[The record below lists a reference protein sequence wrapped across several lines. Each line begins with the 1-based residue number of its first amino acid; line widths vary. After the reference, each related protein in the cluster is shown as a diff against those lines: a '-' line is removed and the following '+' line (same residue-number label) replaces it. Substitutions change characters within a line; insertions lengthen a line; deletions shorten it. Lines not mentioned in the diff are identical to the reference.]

1 MEAKDN
7 KKTIWAWCMFDW
19 ANQSYNMV
27 ITSTIF
33 PAYWIWITTN
43 KQTNNVV
50 TFFGFHFANGVLDIF
65 VLGLAYLAVVL
76 MLPILTSIADYR
88 GNKRRYLQFFT
99 WLGALSC
106 AGLFFFKPLVATG
119 NGPVPSLEIPLILYA
134 LACIGYC
141 GGFVFYNSY
150 LPQIASEA
158 KQDSVSAK
166 GFIYGYVGSLV
177 MQLICLVII
186 SYPDFFGMHGDK
198 YAIAERTSFLLVF
211 IWWIGFSIIPFRLLP
226 KGEPNAG
233 KHNYNVITGGF
244 KELAKVFKKVKT
256 MPLLRRFLSSFFCY
270 SVGVQTIM
278 LVAAQ
283 FAAKELGMDQN
294 TLILIILIVQ
304 VVGVIGAWLTSL
316 CSGKYGNVKTLVGLV
331 SIWTVLCLLVY
342 FIQNAPQF
350 FAAAVVVGA
359 VMGGVQSISRSTYS
373 KYLPPNI
380 PDTASFFSFYDVTEK
395 SAIVVGLLCF
405 AGVEAWTG
413 EMRDAA
419 LTLDIFFVVGL
430 ILMISLLLAEQKS
443 KKHLP
448 TAPHPDV
455 VAI

>member
-1 MEAKDN
+1 METKNN

-33 PAYWIWITTN
+33 PAYY
-43 KQTNNVV
+43 VAV
-50 TFFGFHFANGVLDIF
+50 TANAKNGDMVSFFGHKYVNTVLSNYI
-65 VLGLAYLAVVL
+65 LGLSYLIVVV

-99 WLGALSC
+99 WLGALAC
-106 AGLFFFKPLVATG
+106 AGLFFFKPDSG
-119 NGPVPSLEIPLILYA
+119 LEFPMICFG

-150 LPQIASEA
+150 LPQIATLDQ
-158 KQDSVSAK
+158 QDSVSAK

-177 MQLICLVII
+177 MQVLCFVVVL
-186 SYPDFFGMHGDK
+186 SPKTFGITSDDLP
-198 YAIAERTSFLLVF
+198 ARISFLMVF
-211 IWWIGFSIIPFRLLP
+211 VWWIGFSIIPFRLLP

-233 KHNYNVITGGF
+233 KHNYNVFTGGF
-244 KELAKVFKKVKT
+244 KELVKVFKKVRS
-256 MPLLRRFLSSFFCY
+256 MPLLRRFLSSFFFY

-278 LVAAQ
+278 LVAAN
-283 FAAKELGMDQN
+283 FAAKELHMPDD
-294 TLILIILIVQ
+294 TLISIILVIQ
-304 VVGVIGAWLTSL
+304 VVGVIGAWLTSIL
-316 CSGKYGNVKTLVGLV
+316 STKYGNVKTLVGLV
-331 SIWTVLCLLVY
+331 SIWTLLCLSVY
-342 FIQNAPQF
+342 FIANTPQF

-395 SAIVVGLLCF
+395 SSIVVGLFCF
-405 AGVEAWTG
+405 GLVESLTH
-413 EMRDAA
+413 EMRDSA
-419 LTLDIFFVVGL
+419 LALDCFFAVGL
-430 ILMISLLLAEQKS
+430 ILMISLMLAE
-443 KKHLP
+443 KKRKNLP
-448 TAPHPDV
+448 TMPNPEV
-455 VAI
+455 VAA

>member
-1 MEAKDN
+1 MQEKNN

-33 PAYWIWITTN
+33 PAYYVYYTTWHN
-43 KQTNNVV
+43 PKGDKVM
-50 TFFGFHFANGVLDIF
+50 FFGHEWTNTVLSNF
-65 VLGLAYLAVVL
+65 VLGIAYLIVVL
-76 MLPILTSIADYR
+76 LLPILTSIADYR
-88 GNKRRYLQFFT
+88 GNKKRYLQFFT

-106 AGLFFFKPLVATG
+106 AGLFWFKPVAHG
-119 NGPVPSLEIPLILYA
+119 IPSLEIPLIFFA
-134 LACIGYC
+134 LACVGYC

-150 LPQIASEA
+150 LPQIATED

-177 MQLICLVII
+177 MQLMCFAVVM
-186 SYPDFFGMHGDK
+186 SPKTFGITSDDLP
-198 YAIAERTSFLLVF
+198 ARISFLMVF
-211 IWWIGFSIIPFRLLP
+211 VWWMGFSIIPFRLLP

-233 KHNYNVITGGF
+233 KHNYNVFTGGF
-244 KELAKVFKKVKT
+244 KELVKVFKKVKT

-283 FAAKELGMDQN
+283 FASKELKMPDD
-294 TLILIILIVQ
+294 TLIEIILIIQ
-304 VVGVIGAWLTSL
+304 VVGVIGAAIVSKM
-316 CSGKYGNVKTLVGLV
+316 SEKYGNVRTLVWVV

-342 FIQNAPQF
+342 FIANAAQF

-380 PDTASFFSFYDVTEK
+380 PDTASYFSFYDVTEK
-395 SAIVVGLLCF
+395 SSIVVGLLCF
-405 AGVEAWTG
+405 SGVEALSG
-413 EMRDAA
+413 EMRVAA
-419 LTLDIFFVVGL
+419 LTLDLFFIVGL
-430 ILMISLLLAEQKS
+430 LLMISLYFAE
-443 KKHLP
+443 KKVKR
-448 TAPHPDV
+448 APATLQPETV
-455 VAI
+455 KVEN